1 MCGLKTALARHLI
14 QSAQGKAG
22 TRWAFPLK
30 FCPPCAAEGIG
41 LARTAHSDGGPPYAF
56 YSAPPQGGS
65 YPGGIPGAPAQK
77 TQAPC
82 GLYSACGVGNLKNQ
96 ETAAWRCPALDGAS
110 CGDLISGK
118 RSTDLVTAT
127 GGLGFIRGAH
137 GNSIDYRVLVK
148 KTVFVQPQLKRFHQ
162 TVVLGP
168 VFAGPSHGENRS
180 GENCFGCGADI
191 KFQDHDSNW

>member
-30 FCPPCAAEGIG
+30 FYPPCAAEGIG

-56 YSAPPQGGS
+56 YSAPSQGGS
-65 YPGGIPGAPAQK
+65 YPGCIPGAPAQK
-77 TQAPC
+77 NTGSMRFVQRLRCGEFEKSENCRLAVSSIGWSLVRRPDIREEEYRPRNGNGRARFYPGRPWEFHRLPC
-82 GLYSACGVGNLKNQ
+82 PGQKD
-96 ETAAWRCPALDGAS
+96 R
-110 CGDLISGK
+110 
-118 RSTDLVTAT
+118 
-127 GGLGFIRGAH
+127 
-137 GNSIDYRVLVK
+137 
-148 KTVFVQPQLKRFHQ
+148 FVQPQLKRFHQ
-162 TVVLGP
+162 TVVLSP

-191 KFQDHDSNW
+191 KFQDHDSNR

>member
-30 FCPPCAAEGIG
+30 FCPPCATEGIG

-56 YSAPPQGGS
+56 YSAPSQGDS
-65 YPGGIPGAPAQK
+65 YPGCTPGAPAQK
-77 TQAPC
+77 NTGSMRFGQRLRC
-82 GLYSACGVGNLKNQ
+82 GKFEKSGNCRLAVSSIGWSLVRRPDIREEEYRPRNGNGRARFYPGRPW
-96 ETAAWRCPALDGAS
+96 EFHRLSCPGQ
-110 CGDLISGK
+110 
-118 RSTDLVTAT
+118 
-127 GGLGFIRGAH
+127 
-137 GNSIDYRVLVK
+137 
-148 KTVFVQPQLKRFHQ
+148 KTVFVQPQLKRLHQ

-168 VFAGPSHGENRS
+168 VFAGPSYGENRS

-191 KFQDHDSNW
+191 KFQDQDSNR